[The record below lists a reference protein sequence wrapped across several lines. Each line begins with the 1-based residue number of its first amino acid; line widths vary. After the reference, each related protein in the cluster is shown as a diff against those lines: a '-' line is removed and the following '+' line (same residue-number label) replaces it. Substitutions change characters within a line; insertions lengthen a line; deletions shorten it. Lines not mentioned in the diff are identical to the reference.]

1 MLVNAI
7 DNQLLLLIYRA
18 HRKVSWKKIRK
29 IAQIGKKA
37 QMATEQ

>member
-7 DNQLLLLIYRA
+7 DNNLVLLIYRA
-18 HRKVSWKKIRK
+18 HMKVSWKKIRK
-29 IAQIGKKA
+29 VQQIGKKA